1 MSGIKGGH
9 TNDYSPSDIEVNK
22 KAEKKELI
30 SGRYL
35 PPKRR
40 KDAKTQRRKDRIE
53 LQSLLAKLHHKAY

>member
-1 MSGIKGGH
+1 VSGIKGGH

-22 KAEKKELI
+22 KAEKKELT

-40 KDAKTQRRKDRIE
+40 KDQIE
-53 LQSLLAKLHHKAY
+53 LQSLLAKLDYKAS